1 MQAGPVPTMSI
12 DDIAD
17 ALMADAFPV
26 NRAVKSQQ
34 YIHGVRAV
42 LLNRLAGIPIEMP
55 YWPGTA
61 SADAWDAGKAEG
73 KLIAK
78 QASLKKRE
86 AK

>member
-26 NRAVKSQQ
+26 HRAVKSQQ

-55 YWPGTA
+55 YRPGTA